1 MAAKSELLSLSEIC
15 KRLNEKSVVIPLL
28 QRNYKWDVEGN
39 SGSDTRIVVWGVS

>member
-28 QRNYKWDVEGN
+28 QRIINGM
-39 SGSDTRIVVWGVS
+39 SRGTVVAITH